1 MLGRL
6 QMSTKECM
14 DAYVSLSD
22 AIFQKKKHR
31 LSLKGKTQGRFDHKE
46 LERCIK
52 QIIVKS
58 GRKEDVLLEDTDESG
73 CKVYVLR
80 NN

>member
-6 QMSTKECM
+6 QMSIKECI

-31 LSLKGKTQGRFDHKE
+31 LSLRGKTQGRFDHKE
-46 LERCIK
+46 LERCVK
-52 QIIVKS
+52 QIIAKT
-58 GRKEDVLLEDTDESG
+58 GRKEDILLEDGSESK
-73 CKVYVLR
+73 CKV
-80 NN
+80 